1 MVNSIKSSSKI
12 KKYNWNSWVTVDLH
26 DLTPTVNI
34 LLPLLENCSSS
45 PCLPQSSSFMSRSI
59 FAALHGPTKP
69 HSMYWSVLTNSP
81 NLSKNLT
88 FHMRI
93 GPLVLFYLLWNPVIF
108 SVGPP
113 RIQALLQA
121 MNSLSW
127 WRLFIA
133 RSVMWR
139 NTLTGWQNLTLKSQA
154 VSSYFTST

>member
-12 KKYNWNSWVTVDLH
+12 KNYNWNSWVTVNLH

-45 PCLPQSSSFMSRSI
+45 PCLPQSSRFMSRSI

-81 NLSKNLT
+81 NLSKKLT

-121 MNSLSW
+121 RHTQLVETIHCQECNVKKYTN
-127 WRLFIA
+127 RLTKLDFK
-133 RSVMWR
+133 
-139 NTLTGWQNLTLKSQA
+139 KS
-154 VSSYFTST
+154 SSK